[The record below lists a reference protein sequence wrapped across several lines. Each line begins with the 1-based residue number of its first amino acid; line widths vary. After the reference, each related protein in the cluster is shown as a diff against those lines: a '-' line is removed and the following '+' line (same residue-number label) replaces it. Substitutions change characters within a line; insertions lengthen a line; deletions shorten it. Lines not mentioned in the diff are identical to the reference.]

1 MGKATDTTLKMGEE
15 KIPKL
20 LAAYS
25 LPVYMSYTANAV
37 YNIISRA
44 FIGNDT
50 GTLGIAA
57 ISVAFPIT
65 LIQMSF
71 AFLLGMGGSTLAAI
85 KVGEGDKTG
94 ANRILNLSFQMIVVL
109 GIAFTVFGN
118 IFLDRILLTFGA
130 SRDVLPYAM
139 EYGRILLFGCLFQM
153 IAIGITNYMR
163 VEGRTGLAMLSVI
176 IGPVINIISACVLIL
191 WLRLGLKGAALANVL
206 GQFGC
211 AAIIAFHYVTNK
223 GFFRL
228 NGSILKFEYKLS
240 LEIIYLG
247 LSPFAVQ
254 FAQGM
259 VSIFLNVVTRKYGGD
274 IAISGMGIVTTLQV
288 FILTPIQAVNMGS
301 QALIGYNYGSKKH
314 DRIRDLVL
322 YGIAVTTAILIVE
335 YVIMRV
341 FTVRIVSLF
350 GSEDKELTAFSARAL
365 ATFLFMLPLIPT
377 QVQGAG
383 FFQAIRKPMY
393 SILLSLSRQAI
404 VFVPALVILP
414 RFFGLDGVLYAG
426 PIADS
431 ISFVITL
438 PMLVYHL
445 RKLRKSS
452 MSQSQVLAVE

>member
-191 WLRLGLKGAALANVL
+191 WLRLGLKGPRSRTCWGSSAAPRSLVPL
-206 GQFGC
+206 RHEQ
-211 AAIIAFHYVTNK
+211 

-259 VSIFLNVVTRKYGGD
+259 VSIFLNVVTRKYRGE
-274 IAISGMGIVTTLQV
+274 IASSGMGIVTTLQV

-301 QALIGYNYGSKKH
+301 QALIGYNYGSKKY

-341 FTVRIVSLF
+341 FTVRIVP
-350 GSEDKELTAFSARAL
+350 FSAQK
-365 ATFLFMLPLIPT
+365 I
-377 QVQGAG
+377 
-383 FFQAIRKPMY
+383 KN
-393 SILLSLSRQAI
+393 
-404 VFVPALVILP
+404 
-414 RFFGLDGVLYAG
+414 
-426 PIADS
+426 
-431 ISFVITL
+431 
-438 PMLVYHL
+438 
-445 RKLRKSS
+445 
-452 MSQSQVLAVE
+452 